1 MKLFSDTD
9 NPAGVAYFVPQQ
21 TTTQLYVN
29 GQCIQVDDNFIP
41 RSSDFP
47 VTFNPPDFSD
57 YIIIGIDTTEKDNIY
72 LRRMKDEDRRG
83 LVNASLKCKGT
94 NRNIFPI
101 ESSYLRDKHIP
112 LFNEAMEEY
121 RQQTNDFYMTSFK
134 STQKSGKY
142 RKRISFKEVRWL
154 LEKVIL

>member
-1 MKLFSDTD
+1 MRTFAEK
-9 NPAGVAYFVPQQ
+9 
-21 TTTQLYVN
+21 N
-29 GQCIQVDDNFIP
+29 G
-41 RSSDFP
+41 
-47 VTFNPPDFSD
+47 SD
-57 YIIIGIDTTEKDNIY
+57 YIINGIDTTEKDNIY

-83 LVNASLKCKGT
+83 LVDVNLKCKGT